1 MDNFDKKTHKSY
13 RTIHAAQKSI
23 VLYCTTTIS
32 IAALAT
38 FSPIKAAPHVEIV
51 EISDV
56 LVSGAALLQ
65 ELKLVQ

>member
-38 FSPIKAAPHVEIV
+38 FSPFKAAPHVEIERERV
-51 EISDV
+51 IHPSDS
-56 LVSGAALLQ
+56 LGRHGFS
-65 ELKLVQ
+65 